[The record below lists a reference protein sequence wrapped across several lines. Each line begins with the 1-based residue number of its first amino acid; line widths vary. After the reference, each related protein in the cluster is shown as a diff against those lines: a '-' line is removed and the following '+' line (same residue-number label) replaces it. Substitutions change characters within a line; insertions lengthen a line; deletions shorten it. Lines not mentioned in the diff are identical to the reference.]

1 MDVWRIFSRLKLSM
15 ALYQTPPWCLTAQ
28 QLTDFE
34 PRYARQLVLENQVV
48 QHALAEGL
56 CATENEIRA
65 AMTRLDERLSESHV
79 TSRQL
84 ARLGLDAR
92 GMYQAMTHEVLL
104 DNMLERVAQMA
115 PTPTQEQVSYWYQEH
130 QQQFLRPEQRDTS
143 HILLTVDD
151 DQADCRA
158 DQVAERISALHRHL
172 QRHIDEFAQLAQ
184 RHSECPSA
192 LEGGNLGWISRGLLF
207 PSLEQALFA
216 LPAAE
221 MSDVVTSPMG
231 LHILLCR
238 AIRDA
243 QPIPKEQALDQVR
256 KQLGERMRQQYQ
268 RQWLQT
274 L

>member
-1 MDVWRIFSRLKLSM
+1 MDVWRIYSRLKLSM
-15 ALYQTPPWCLTAQ
+15 ALYQMPPWSLNAQ

-34 PRYARQLVLENQVV
+34 PRYARQLVLESRVV
-48 QHALAEGL
+48 ERALAEGL
-56 CATENEIRA
+56 CATEQDIRA
-65 AMTRLDERLSESHV
+65 AMDRLDERLNQCHV
-79 TSRQL
+79 APRQL

-104 DNMLERVAQMA
+104 DTMLVRVAHMA
-115 PTPTQEQVSYWYQEH
+115 PTPTEDQVSRWYQEH
-130 QQQFLRPEQRDTS
+130 QRQFLRPEQRDTQ
-143 HILLTVDD
+143 HILLTVDE
-151 DQADCRA
+151 DQADCHA
-158 DQVAERISALHRHL
+158 EQVARRISELHRRL
-172 QRHIDEFAQLAQ
+172 QRHIGEFAQLAQ

-192 LEGGNLGWISRGLLF
+192 LEGGKLGWISRGLLF

-216 LPAAE
+216 LPSGGL
-221 MSDVVTSPMG
+221 SDVVTSPMG

-243 QPIPKEQALDQVR
+243 APIPKQQALDQVR